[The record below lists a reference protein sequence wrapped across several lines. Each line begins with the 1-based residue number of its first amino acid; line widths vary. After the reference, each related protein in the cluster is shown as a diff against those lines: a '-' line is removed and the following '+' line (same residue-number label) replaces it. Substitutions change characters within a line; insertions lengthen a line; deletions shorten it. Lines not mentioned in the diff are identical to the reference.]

1 MSGPLPPD
9 RPVPSAERVPTGG
22 FEGYAAAADGVAG
35 ADRPDAAD
43 GAAGPPA
50 HLGRDLAIYT
60 ALRFVMIAVLTGIL
74 TLFMPLVVALMFAI
88 IIQLPLAWL
97 IFARQRRKV
106 NEAVAT
112 ASASRR
118 RHRQELREALE
129 GGRD

>member
-1 MSGPLPPD
+1 M
-9 RPVPSAERVPTGG
+9 
-22 FEGYAAAADGVAG
+22 
-35 ADRPDAAD
+35 
-43 GAAGPPA
+43 
-50 HLGRDLAIYT
+50 
-60 ALRFVMIAVLTGIL
+60 RFVMIAVLTGIL